1 MKQIKSSE
9 RGQIVVLLALVL
21 VAMLGVTALAVDG
34 ATIFSDRRF
43 DQGAA
48 DAVALAGAGK
58 IAVALENGLWRYET
72 LECNAIPTILANG
85 RQVAI
90 DRAATN
96 SVVLDGDISDN
107 HGVQVTCYDDP
118 TTANGS
124 YKDKYIDVTV
134 MITSVPQ
141 TSFAQLVFT
150 DELKNTVKAVARVR
164 PRTTLSYGY
173 AIASM
178 GSGCG
183 SDGGGIDIHGSVEVD
198 IQGAGIFSNT
208 CLSAEGTKVSVDV
221 TDPHNQQGIN
231 YRTTFTTSGSP
242 TFNPLPSAGGAPIPK
257 RPVPAPDCISGPNTD
272 ISGSATL
279 NPGTYRSI
287 SLHNGLLTLNPGLYC
302 ITTGG
307 FLANGGTIVGDGVT
321 IYIIGGGFD
330 VGGNV
335 SVNLS
340 APVTY
345 VYPAIKGMLIYMA
358 EGNTSGVALSGNST
372 SAYYGTVYA
381 PDSDILAG
389 GTSSMIPTIN
399 TQLVGKYVEVFGNS
413 DLDIIFNST
422 DQFQFPSSL
431 DMME

>member
-1 MKQIKSSE
+1 MNQIKSSE

-21 VAMLGVTALAVDG
+21 VAMLGITALAVDG
-34 ATIFSDRRF
+34 ATVFSDRRF

-72 LECNAIPTILANG
+72 MECNLIPTILANG
-85 RQVAI
+85 RQIAI

-96 SVVLDGDISDN
+96 GFTLDADISDN
-107 HGVQVTCYDDP
+107 HGVLITCHDDP

-134 MITSVPQ
+134 MITSTPK
-141 TSFAQLVFT
+141 TSFAQMVYT
-150 DELKNTVKAVARVR
+150 GELKNTVTAIARVR

-173 AIASM
+173 AIASV
-178 GSGCG
+178 GGGCG
-183 SDGGGIDIHGSVEVD
+183 SDAGGIDIHGSVEVD
-198 IQGAGIFSNT
+198 IRGAGIFSNT

-242 TFNPLPSAGGAPIPK
+242 TFNPLPTSGGAPIPK
-257 RPVPAPDCISGPNTD
+257 RTVPPPDCISGPNTD
-272 ISGSATL
+272 ISGTATL
-279 NPGTYRSI
+279 DPGTYRSI
-287 SLHNGLLTLNPGLYC
+287 TLHNGTLTLNPGLYC
-302 ITTGG
+302 ISTGG
-307 FLANGGTIVGDGVT
+307 FLANGGTVIGDGVT
-321 IYIIGGGFD
+321 IYVMGGGFD
-330 VGGNV
+330 ISGNV
-335 SVNLS
+335 EVNLS
-340 APVTY
+340 APVTF
-345 VYPAIKGMLIYMA
+345 VYPAIKGMLVYMA
-358 EGNTSGVALSGNST
+358 EGNTSGVALAGNSV
-372 SAYYGTVYA
+372 SSYYGTVYA

-389 GTSSMIPTIN
+389 GTSSLIPTLN

-413 DLDIIFNST
+413 DLDIVFNSG

-431 DMME
+431 DMMK